1 MLFNFVKKII
11 HWIKNNLFLIFSLSI
26 LIITFILI
34 TLLSYFLKNIF
45 WNFVKDW
52 QSIFLPFLSFLI
64 YILFYCILIIGHKL
78 KVKVKWQKQNNNKI
92 NELIKKHEF
101 DGFIK
106 NEYKKIINQICNE
119 IKIFFE
125 NQTDKKQTY
134 STNILL
140 FSGNYGS
147 GKTFVISNVFK
158 QLIEIEKLHIIIN
171 TYYIDISIIEN
182 ESKNDFTRYLFNEI
196 IKCIDYQYFLKNFQ
210 YLKFFNIFTKKIPFN
225 FVKDNINVK
234 NINNKKILIV
244 LDELDRCNPNN
255 IINTLSVLK
264 SYFSNV
270 DNVIIIIIASE
281 NIIKPI
287 LLDYLKLKNDDKN
300 KIQICYE
307 NYLKKIIN
315 KSISIK
321 DKNYFN
327 FSKIINNNLIKNVD
341 LEFDIFLNENIIDE
355 KWLNPRNILKKIE
368 NKNLFSKFLI
378 LQFLRKLKN
387 TDVFFEE
394 LYDLINLFSIIK
406 IFCNIIPNI
415 IDSKLIN
422 KIIDQY
428 NILNLDVLKYWHFLK
443 IINIKNQDLIKIT
456 DNKNYEIQN
465 INNEFIFTCLTT
477 DNQGN
482 LYGCTIN
489 NEIMKINNVN
499 DYEILISLNKNEILK
514 NDIITSLTCDNQ
526 GNLYGCTI
534 NQNYIFKINIITNLI
549 KNWVVFDKTN
559 TNTILFLT
567 CDNQG
572 NLYGCTINNEILK
585 LKNEENSNLESI
597 YKFELETKVNIF
609 KIGENVYFWNNFVRR
624 NISNEYYIINSPKNS
639 WNSQINKCFIRI
651 DFSDTSSKIDYLLS
665 LLFSFTINNKDEISQ
680 YPRINLT
687 NELIELSKRKLFSFS
702 PYYYYKT
709 YDVPFKKYEIIK
721 IYCLS
726 LVNNGKYIINN
737 DMKNFYSLELEKKFF
752 EEIMNKDYSKCWVF
766 ENKIIRKMNFF
777 DYYYVLESKIIF
789 KIIHIGY
796 FKNNS
801 INSVNHIFL
810 KLNELFEESKLNLAI
825 CLEENSQQN
834 KIIFDFSKIKDWIF
848 ENNKFENFFWQLAN
862 KNIKEN
868 RILKKYNNVI
878 HEQIINLLNS
888 ENNDE
893 IEKNITKLKKYI
905 TDNKK
910 NK

>member
-1 MLFNFVKKII
+1 MP
-11 HWIKNNLFLIFSLSI
+11 
-26 LIITFILI
+26 
-34 TLLSYFLKNIF
+34 LLT
-45 WNFVKDW
+45 
-52 QSIFLPFLSFLI
+52 FLI
-64 YILFYCILIIGHKL
+64 YILFYCTLIVWQKL
-78 KVKVKWQKQNNNKI
+78 KVKVKWQKQNKNKI

-125 NQTDKKQTY
+125 NQTNKKQTY

-158 QLIEIEKLHIIIN
+158 KLIEIEKLHNIIN
-171 TYYIDISIIEN
+171 SYYIDISVIEN
-182 ESKNDFTRYLFNEI
+182 ESKNDFTKYLFNEI

-225 FVKDNINVK
+225 FVKDNINIK

-244 LDELDRCNPNN
+244 LDEIDRCNPNN
-255 IINTLSVLK
+255 IINTFSILK

-315 KSISIK
+315 QSISIK

-341 LEFDIFLNENIIDE
+341 LGFDIFLNANIIDE
-355 KWLNPRNILKKIE
+355 KLLNPRNILKKID
-368 NKNLFSKFLI
+368 NKNIFSKFLI
-378 LQFLRKLKN
+378 LQLLNKLKN

-394 LYDLINLFSIIK
+394 LYYLLNLFSIIK
-406 IFCNIIPNI
+406 IFCNIIPNV
-415 IDSKLIN
+415 IDSQLIK
-422 KIIDQY
+422 KIIDE
-428 NILNLDVLKYWHFLK
+428 NNNLEINFLKYWHFLK

-465 INNEFIFTCLTT
+465 INNEFIFTCLTC

-489 NEIMKINNVN
+489 NEILKLNSFN
-499 DYEILISLNKNEILK
+499 DYEILISFKNNKILK

-526 GNLYGCTI
+526 GNLYGCTT
-534 NQNYIFKINIITNLI
+534 NQNYIFKINIITNI
-549 KNWVVFDKTN
+549 VENWIAFEKWT
-559 TNTILFLT
+559 TIVFLT

-585 LKNEENSNLESI
+585 LKNNENSNLESI

-609 KIGENVYFWNNFVRR
+609 KIGENVYFWNNFVRS
-624 NISNEYYIINSPKNS
+624 NISNEYYIINRPKNS
-639 WNSQINKCFIRI
+639 WNSQINKYSIRI

-665 LLFSFTINNKDEISQ
+665 LLFSFTIKNKDKISQ
-680 YPRINLT
+680 YPCINLT
-687 NELIELSKRKLFSFS
+687 DEIIELSERKLFSFL
-702 PYYYYKT
+702 PYYHYKT
-709 YDVPFKKYEIIK
+709 FDDPYKKYEIIK
-721 IYCLS
+721 LYCLS
-726 LVNNGKYIINN
+726 LANNGKYIINN
-737 DMKNFYSLELEKKFF
+737 DMKNFYNFALEKNLFA
-752 EEIMNKDYSKCWVF
+752 EILNKDYSKCWVF

-789 KIIHIGY
+789 KIIHIGHL
-796 FKNNS
+796 KNNS

-825 CLEENSQQN
+825 CFEENSQQN

-848 ENNKFENFFWQLAN
+848 QNNKFQNFFWQLAN

-868 RILKKYNNVI
+868 QILKKYNNVI
-878 HEQIINLLNS
+878 HEQIIKLLNS

-905 TDNKK
+905 KNNKK